1 MKTLN
6 LLVLFTLVL
15 SVSSIAQ
22 DLEKPRDIGIS
33 EYDDFKNS
41 SFDIMG
47 ESATLKESATTVDNE
62 VKTYSGV
69 MNTISIDKLKQNYKA
84 LKEGSEAV
92 GVLSKE
98 LAELNGKSQDVLSSA
113 KGIKP
118 KMKSVG
124 AVKNTNKSIQAL
136 DASKADLDATK
147 DLLSSNM
154 KLLGDELK
162 ARGELIE

>member
-6 LLVLFTLVL
+6 LVALLTLVL
-15 SVSSIAQ
+15 TFSIHAQ
-22 DLEKPRDIGIS
+22 DIEEPKDIGVA

-41 SFDIMG
+41 SFDIMK
-47 ESATLKESATTVDNE
+47 ESATLNKSATTIDNE
-62 VKTYSGV
+62 VKSYSGV

-84 LKEGSEAV
+84 LKEGTEAV
-92 GVLSKE
+92 GTLSEE

-113 KGIKP
+113 KNIKP

-136 DASKADLDATK
+136 DASKADLSATK
-147 DLLSSNM
+147 ELLSNNM
-154 KLLGDELK
+154 KLIGDELK
-162 ARGELIE
+162 SRGEMIE